1 MKARDLNRSSE
12 NTKKQIKKVFAE
24 MLAEHKQLNKI
35 SVSELAA
42 RAGINRSTFYSHYDD
57 VYGVAEDYEF
67 EIVNRFFSDCK
78 NPTDFESFIDSFFGF
93 LKANDQTYK
102 LLCSSND
109 SLLAAK
115 RLADIST
122 KKFLELAARDLNLKN
137 KSFLYLEIN
146 VFVDG
151 LICEYLKYCR
161 KTGDVK
167 SIDELYL
174 YAKHWHKNF
183 INANS
188 D

>member
-35 SVSELAA
+35 SVSELTS

-67 EIVNRFFSDCK
+67 ELVNRFFADCK
-78 NPTDFESFIDSFFGF
+78 SPADFEGFIDSFFGF
-93 LKANDQTYK
+93 LKANDRTYK

-122 KKFLELAARDLNLKN
+122 KKFIELASADKNLKTKN
-137 KSFLYLEIN
+137 FLYLEIN
-146 VFVDG
+146 VFVNG

-161 KTGDVK
+161 NTGNVK

-183 INANS
+183 VTSA

>member
-1 MKARDLNRSSE
+1 MKTKNLNRSSE
-12 NTKKQIKKVFAE
+12 NTKKAIKKVFAE

-42 RAGINRSTFYSHYDD
+42 RAGINRSTFYTHYDD

-67 EIVNRFFSDCK
+67 ELVTRFFKDCAH
-78 NPTDFESFIDSFFGF
+78 PVDFGGFIDSFFGF

-102 LLCSSND
+102 LLCLSND
-109 SLLAAK
+109 SLLTAK

-122 KKFLELAARDLNLKN
+122 KKFIELTSSDEKLKN
-137 KSFLYLEIN
+137 KAFLSLEIN
-146 VFVDG
+146 VFVNG

-161 KTGDVK
+161 KTSSVK

-174 YAKHWHKNF
+174 YAKHWYNNF
-183 INANS
+183 INP
-188 D
+188 DFE